1 MSGKTQNIAQSTP
14 ISPPSGPTHWLF
26 QGPPAESKLLA
37 EDLDR
42 MVGKLKSQLNQAL
55 EEIVCLSSGASVPND
70 NTPTDS

>member
-1 MSGKTQNIAQSTP
+1 
-14 ISPPSGPTHWLF
+14 
-26 QGPPAESKLLA
+26 
-37 EDLDR
+37 